1 MNSHPTLT
9 STGAMSNDL
18 QVPVLTLEL
27 GRDLHLVYLRELS
40 IVADV
45 KEYCPVIIITC
56 YVANDFLILCNQ
68 F

>member
-1 MNSHPTLT
+1 MWSCELQSSLELGLISHPTLT
-9 STGAMSNDL
+9 STVAMSNDL

-40 IVADV
+40 IAADV

-56 YVANDFLILCNQ
+56 
-68 F
+68 